1 MRLPLRRNDVVLG
14 DRNDA
19 KPQALAW
26 IVAQGA
32 HVIARFGWNALRWET
47 LDGTPWNVLEAVR
60 TLPDATPGQWV
71 VPMRPSTDGPALTT
85 TRRGTAEIPRRRG
98 GQSPPDATS
107 RATALPYRGAATLEA
122 ADYVLILTTL
132 PDTVASAT
140 EILELYRLRWQIEC
154 AFKRCKSLLH
164 CDPLRAFDPDLA
176 QTYLLAKV
184 LGALLIDAIRNPDRS
199 FSPYGFPLK
208 TDTQRRLALYPNG
221 VE

>member
-1 MRLPLRRNDVVLG
+1 MDPPLRLRVV
-14 DRNDA
+14 A
-19 KPQALAW
+19 
-26 IVAQGA
+26 
-32 HVIARFGWNALRWET
+32 
-47 LDGTPWNVLEAVR
+47 
-60 TLPDATPGQWV
+60 
-71 VPMRPSTDGPALTT
+71 
-85 TRRGTAEIPRRRG
+85 
-98 GQSPPDATS
+98 
-107 RATALPYRGAATLEA
+107 AATLEA